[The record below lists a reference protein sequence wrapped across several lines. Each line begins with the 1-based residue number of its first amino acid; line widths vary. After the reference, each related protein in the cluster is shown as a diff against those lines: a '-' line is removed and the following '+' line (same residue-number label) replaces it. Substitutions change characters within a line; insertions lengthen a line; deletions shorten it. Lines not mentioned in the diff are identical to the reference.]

1 MSAQRAP
8 VKRPIDPSRWREVKR
23 LFQAAIDLHGELR
36 TEFLR
41 LECRDQDI
49 REQVYSLLS
58 AHESADN
65 FISQPALVEAGL
77 ASTGDFT
84 PPFAISLVGKRIGQY
99 EIIRELGRGGMGSV
113 FLANRVGGD
122 FTKQVALKIIKR
134 GMDTEAILQRFVF
147 ERQVLANLQHPNV
160 AGFLDGGS
168 TDDGLPFFVMEYVDG
183 EPITKYCDANSLKT
197 AERLRLFQKACAAV
211 RHAHQNLIVHRDLKP
226 SNILVTRDGIPK
238 LLDFGIAKL
247 VSSDRL
253 GEAEQT
259 ATAFRVMTPEY
270 ASPEQIRGLP
280 ITTATDVYSL
290 GVVLYELLT
299 GHRPFRFATRS
310 PEEVARVVLTTDP
323 LPPSQMISTAAVDD
337 VQSTANGQLAA
348 TTNQTSLVSAK
359 SLRGDLDN
367 IVLKALRRE
376 RERRYASVLE
386 LSEDIRRHLQGLP
399 VTARPDTFSY
409 RTGKFIQR
417 HRAGVA
423 MSGLLLVVLVTATA
437 VTSWQAYVARREHAK
452 AQLRMVEQRKLVNS
466 LINDVQKS
474 LKDVPYSS
482 TAQRMI
488 AQKSLEYL
496 NNLSKD
502 AGDDPAYLGEL
513 AVAYRNLGYVQAWT
527 LQDNVSALISY
538 DKAIELSRKRLALE
552 PNSQT
557 AKRALADAVG
567 NKNESLRLMQR
578 LEEAAQ
584 TFAEMLT
591 LEEQLLN
598 AQPNNPEQMMVVAE
612 TSEVYGEVLQSIE
625 QFDEA
630 KAKIQAAVDLGARA
644 VDVAKA
650 QANTPQQRVDLALM
664 QEKLGS
670 MFEDAGDL
678 KQAEQIYREAV
689 ATATAV
695 HREHPEI
702 VQGYRN
708 TTSSHWI
715 LGMLLDR
722 EGDHQA
728 ALETYRGALQTSL
741 EVTVEDATVD
751 PVHAGEMK
759 YSIVVGRA
767 LCKLG
772 QKEEGVKLLHR
783 GIDLTLNLIES
794 ERGNRQGEYYAT
806 ETLSWAVE
814 GLSAA
819 GLRDEAKN
827 LSLKMIGWAD
837 EVAQNSPQD
846 GGPRIRLAILY
857 EKLGDVYSGY
867 DPGTR
872 RIGAADRSLLIEARG
887 WYDKADQQ
895 FKDLENFQISPS
907 VVQRESAA
915 LQERIAA
922 PGSEG
927 RD

>member
-1 MSAQRAP
+1 MSAQPAP
-8 VKRPIDPSRWREVKR
+8 IKRPIDPSRWREVKR
-23 LFQAAIDLHGELR
+23 LFQAAIDLPGEAR

-41 LECRDQDI
+41 TECKDQGI
-49 REQVYSLLS
+49 REQVDCLLA
-58 AHESADN
+58 AHESADD
-65 FISQPALVEAGL
+65 FISHPALVEAGL
-77 ASTGDFT
+77 ASCDESSSFR
-84 PPFAISLVGKRIGQY
+84 SLIGQHIGQY

-122 FTKQVALKIIKR
+122 FNKQVALKIIKR

-147 ERQVLANLQHPNV
+147 ERQVLANLQHPNI
-160 AGFLDGGS
+160 AGFLDGGT

-183 EPITKYCDANSLKT
+183 EPITKYCDANRLNT
-197 AERLRLFQKACAAV
+197 TERLRLFQKACTAV

-226 SNILVTRDGIPK
+226 SNILVTREGIPK

-247 VSSDRL
+247 VSSDHL

-290 GVVLYELLT
+290 GVVLYELLS
-299 GHRPFRFATRS
+299 GHRPFRFANRS
-310 PEEVARVVLTTDP
+310 PEEVAQVVLTTDP
-323 LPPSQMISTAAVDD
+323 LPPSQMISTSAVTDMH
-337 VQSTANGQLAA
+337 STANVRLAA
-348 TTNQTSLVSAK
+348 TTNQTFLVSAK

-376 RERRYASVLE
+376 RERRYSSVLE
-386 LSEDIRRHLQGLP
+386 LSEDIRRHLDGLP
-399 VTARPDTFSY
+399 VTARPDTFTY
-409 RTGKFIQR
+409 RAGKFIQR
-417 HRAGVA
+417 HRAGVVMA
-423 MSGLLLVVLVTATA
+423 SALFLILLTATT
-437 VTSWQAYVARREHAK
+437 VTSWQAYVARREHTK
-452 AQLRMVEQRKLVNS
+452 AQLRMVEQRKLVSS
-466 LINDVQKS
+466 LINEVQKS
-474 LKDVPYSS
+474 LKDVPYSLR
-482 TAQRMI
+482 AQRMI
-488 AQKSLEYL
+488 AQKSLDYL
-496 NNLSKD
+496 NNLAKD

-513 AVAYRNLGYVQAWT
+513 ADAYRNLGYLQAWT
-527 LQDNVSALISY
+527 LQDNPSALISY
-538 DKAIELSRKRLALE
+538 DKGIELSRKRLAIE
-552 PNSQT
+552 PNNPV
-557 AKRALADAVG
+557 ARRALADALG
-567 NKNESLRLMQR
+567 NKIESLRLMQR
-578 LEEAAQ
+578 ADEAAE
-584 TFAEMLT
+584 TFAEMLS
-591 LEEQLLN
+591 LQQQLLN
-598 AQPNNPEQMMVVAE
+598 GQPDDAERMMAVAE
-612 TSEVYGEVLQSIE
+612 TSQVYGEVLQAIE
-625 QFDEA
+625 RNDEA
-630 KAKIQAAVDLGARA
+630 KTKIQASVDLGSRA

-670 MFEDAGDL
+670 IFEDAGDL

-689 ATATAV
+689 ATAAAV

-728 ALETYRGALQTSL
+728 ALETYRGALKTSL
-741 EVTVEDATVD
+741 DATAADPSVD
-751 PVHAGEMK
+751 PVRAGEMK
-759 YSIVVGRA
+759 YSIVVGRE

-772 QKEEGVKLLHR
+772 QKEEGLKLLHR

-794 ERGNRQGEYYAT
+794 EKGNRQSEYYGT

-819 GLRDEAKN
+819 GLRDEAKS

-837 EVAQNSPQD
+837 EVAQNLPQD
-846 GGPRIRLAILY
+846 GGPRMRLAILY
-857 EKLGDVYSGY
+857 EQLGDVYSGY
-867 DPGTR
+867 DPGAR
-872 RIGAADRSLLIEARG
+872 RIGAADRSRLIEARG

-895 FKDLENFQISPS
+895 FKDLENFQISRS
-907 VVQRESAA
+907 IVQRESAA

-922 PGSEG
+922 SGIEG